1 MEQRYNKLIGRWETI
16 YTKKVVETKEKSIK
30 LVPNNRKELQELAK
44 LHEIPANLSNDE
56 LKIRLNDILSQ
67 GE

>member
-56 LKIRLNDILSQ
+56 LKNRLNDILSQ

>member
-44 LHEIPANLSNDE
+44 LHEIPANLSTDE
-56 LKIRLNDILSQ
+56 LKNRLNDILSQ